1 MTEKQITVDY
11 YFDYSCPW
19 TYLSYKRLNQTVL
32 RTASLIRWKPIEI
45 SYVRSLI
52 KKKEIEIPQ
61 ALSNYRTKDL
71 QDWATY
77 CSLKIEI
84 QKDTDH
90 CIARKALQGAFLAIQ
105 KDKIYEYS
113 GLVFKSYF
121 GKCLDISNIEILL
134 NIGKKSGLDEQ
145 EFLSIIET
153 SPFDKKLKSNA
164 EELIDRGGFGSPTMF
179 VEDKMFFGNDRMNLV
194 EFAIGQA
201 SGKILVIP
209 GQHNS

>member
-1 MTEKQITVDY
+1 MAEKQITVDY

-32 RTASLIRWKPIEI
+32 RTASLINWKPIEI
-45 SYVRSLI
+45 SLVRSLI
-52 KKKEIEIPQ
+52 KNKQLEVSP
-61 ALSNYRTKDL
+61 AVSNYRIKDL

-77 CSLKIEI
+77 CSIKIKI
-84 QKDTDH
+84 QKDMSHT
-90 CIARKALQGAFLAIQ
+90 IAKKALQGAFYAI
-105 KDKIYEYS
+105 KKEKAYEYS
-113 GLVFKSYF
+113 GLIFQSYF
-121 GKCLDISNIEILL
+121 GECLDISNIEILL
-134 NIGKKSGLDEQ
+134 DIAEKSGLDKK

-153 SPFDKKLKSNA
+153 NHFDKELKSNA
-164 EELIDRGGFGSPTMF
+164 QELIDKGGFGSPTMF
-179 VEDKMFFGNDRMNLV
+179 VEDKIFFGNDRMNLV

>member
-1 MTEKQITVDY
+1 MAEKQITVDY

-19 TYLSYKRLNQTVL
+19 TYLSYKRLNQTIL
-32 RTASLIRWKPIEI
+32 RTASLINWKPIEI
-45 SYVRSLI
+45 SLVRSLM
-52 KKKEIEIPQ
+52 KSKQLEISP
-61 ALSNYRTKDL
+61 AVSNYRDKDL

-77 CSLKIEI
+77 CSVKIKI
-84 QKDTDH
+84 QKDMDH
-90 CIARKALQGAFLAIQ
+90 AIAKKALQGAFYAI
-105 KDKIYEYS
+105 KEEKAYEYS
-113 GLVFKSYF
+113 GLIFQSHF
-121 GKCLDISNIEILL
+121 GECLDISNTEILL
-134 NIGKKSGLDEQ
+134 DIAEKTGLDKK

-153 SPFDKKLKSNA
+153 NHFDKQLTSNA
-164 EELIDRGGFGSPTMF
+164 QELIDKGGFGSPTMF

>member
-1 MTEKQITVDY
+1 MAEKQITVDY

-32 RTASLIRWKPIEI
+32 RTASLINWKPIEI
-45 SYVRSLI
+45 SLVRSLI
-52 KKKEIEIPQ
+52 KNKQLEVSP
-61 ALSNYRTKDL
+61 AVSNYRIKDL

-77 CSLKIEI
+77 CSIKIKI
-84 QKDTDH
+84 QKDMSH
-90 CIARKALQGAFLAIQ
+90 AIAKKALQGAFYAI
-105 KDKIYEYS
+105 KKEKAYEYS
-113 GLVFKSYF
+113 GLIFQSYF
-121 GKCLDISNIEILL
+121 GECLDISNIEILL
-134 NIGKKSGLDEQ
+134 DIAEKSGLDKK

-153 SPFDKKLKSNA
+153 NHFDKELKSNA
-164 EELIDRGGFGSPTMF
+164 QELIDKGGFGSPTMF
-179 VEDKMFFGNDRMNLV
+179 VEDKIFFGNDRMNLV

>member
-1 MTEKQITVDY
+1 MAEKQITVDY

-32 RTASLIRWKPIEI
+32 RTASLINWKPIEI
-45 SYVRSLI
+45 SLVRSLI
-52 KKKEIEIPQ
+52 KNKQLEVSP
-61 ALSNYRTKDL
+61 AVSNYRIKDL

-77 CSLKIEI
+77 CSIKIKI
-84 QKDTDH
+84 QKDMGHT
-90 CIARKALQGAFLAIQ
+90 IAKKALQGAFYAI
-105 KDKIYEYS
+105 KKEKAYEYS
-113 GLVFKSYF
+113 GLIFQSYF
-121 GKCLDISNIEILL
+121 GECLDISNIEILL

>member
-1 MTEKQITVDY
+1 MAEKQITVDY

-45 SYVRSLI
+45 AYVRSLI
-52 KKKEIEIPQ
+52 KKKEMEIPQ
-61 ALSNYRTKDL
+61 AVSNYRTKDL

-84 QKDTDH
+84 QKD
-90 CIARKALQGAFLAIQ
+90 
-105 KDKIYEYS
+105 KIYEYS

-121 GKCLDISNIEILL
+121 GECLDISNIEILL

-153 SPFDKKLKSNA
+153 NQFDQKLKSNA

>member
-1 MTEKQITVDY
+1 MAEKQITVDY

-32 RTASLIRWKPIEI
+32 RTASLINWKPIEI
-45 SYVRSLI
+45 SLVRSLI
-52 KKKEIEIPQ
+52 KNKQLEVSP
-61 ALSNYRTKDL
+61 AVSNYRIKDL

-77 CSLKIEI
+77 CSIKIKI
-84 QKDTDH
+84 QKDMSH
-90 CIARKALQGAFLAIQ
+90 AIAKKALQGAFFAI
-105 KDKIYEYS
+105 KKEKAYEYS
-113 GLVFKSYF
+113 GLIFQSYF
-121 GKCLDISNIEILL
+121 GECLDISNIEILL
-134 NIGKKSGLDEQ
+134 DIAEKSGLDKK

-153 SPFDKKLKSNA
+153 NHFDKELKSNA
-164 EELIDRGGFGSPTMF
+164 QELIDKGGFGSPTMF
-179 VEDKMFFGNDRMNLV
+179 VEDKIFFGNDRMNLV

>member
-1 MTEKQITVDY
+1 MAEKQITVDY

-45 SYVRSLI
+45 AYVRSLI
-52 KKKEIEIPQ
+52 KKKEMEIPQ
-61 ALSNYRTKDL
+61 AVSNYRTKDL

-84 QKDTDH
+84 QKD
-90 CIARKALQGAFLAIQ
+90 
-105 KDKIYEYS
+105 KIYEYS

-121 GKCLDISNIEILL
+121 RECLDISNIEILL

-153 SPFDKKLKSNA
+153 NQFDQKLKSNA

>member
-1 MTEKQITVDY
+1 MAEKQITVDY

-45 SYVRSLI
+45 AYVRSLI
-52 KKKEIEIPQ
+52 KKKEMEIPQ
-61 ALSNYRTKDL
+61 AVSNYRTKDL

-84 QKDTDH
+84 QKD
-90 CIARKALQGAFLAIQ
+90 
-105 KDKIYEYS
+105 KIYEYS

-121 GKCLDISNIEILL
+121 GECLDISNIEILL

>member
-1 MTEKQITVDY
+1 M
-11 YFDYSCPW
+11 
-19 TYLSYKRLNQTVL
+19 
-32 RTASLIRWKPIEI
+32 
-45 SYVRSLI
+45 
-52 KKKEIEIPQ
+52 
-61 ALSNYRTKDL
+61 
-71 QDWATY
+71 
-77 CSLKIEI
+77 
-84 QKDTDH
+84 
-90 CIARKALQGAFLAIQ
+90 
-105 KDKIYEYS
+105 
-113 GLVFKSYF
+113 VFKSYF
-121 GKCLDISNIEILL
+121 RECLDISNIEILL

-153 SPFDKKLKSNA
+153 NQFDQKLKSNA

>member
-45 SYVRSLI
+45 AYVRSLI

-61 ALSNYRTKDL
+61 AVSSYRTKDL

-84 QKDTDH
+84 QKD
-90 CIARKALQGAFLAIQ
+90 
-105 KDKIYEYS
+105 KIYEYS

-121 GKCLDISNIEILL
+121 GECLDISNIEILL